1 MKILCQRGDDTFLV
15 ENDSKYFLVDTGT
28 KTKMEVDSPGVVYRQ
43 GYCEEAEITAKLV
56 QDIEEIL

>member
-1 MKILCQRGDDTFLV
+1 MKILCQRGNDTFLV
-15 ENDSKYFLVDTGT
+15 ENDSKYFLVNAKT
-28 KTKMEVDSPGVVYRQ
+28 KTKLEVDSPDMVYRQ